1 MNPDS
6 PGSRDLS
13 EAERAVLRRLT
24 RANLVAGLGI
34 GCFAAVSPFAFYAA
48 LGILRGALPVDA
60 YAAVAIGVIA
70 AAVGLGCLLLR
81 RARRM
86 VRSALL
92 RGYGDLASMT
102 PEEVA
107 ELTESR
113 REIVA
118 AFEIERRRI
127 ERDLHDGAQQFL
139 VTASMDVGEAS
150 LLLDSATVGD
160 RVVPERMAQV
170 RRLLDKAQ
178 DDSEAALR
186 SLRSTVAGI
195 HPKILSDLG
204 LEAAVQSLCSLSS
217 LDVVLRVPHPLP
229 AMPEGVVAAGYFLVC
244 ESLTNAAKYAPGA
257 RVTVLLAA
265 DESLHVSVSDEGP
278 GGAVIRPDGGLS
290 GMRERLAAFG
300 GTMGSCQPRGRADGR
315 LGPHSA
321 PAAAG
326 RIRSRPARWA
336 SRRPAGCGRGRT
348 PGRLP
353 AGRCRIRT
361 RGEGMKLIV
370 ADDSAL
376 FREGMVGLLERQGH
390 EVLAQAAT
398 APELLAAAARHAA
411 DVLVTDVRMPPGM
424 ADDGLRAAVELR
436 EVQPATGIMV
446 LSQYVAP
453 AYATRL
459 FEPAAPAEGVG
470 GLGYLLKDRVARVAD
485 FIRSLQVVAA
495 GGVVVDPEVAAS
507 LVRGGPSRFADLTA
521 REVEVLELM
530 AQGLSNQQICRK
542 LFLSSAAVSKH
553 VANVFSKLGMA
564 PGEENRRVRAVL
576 AYLTETSL
584 R

>member
-1 MNPDS
+1 MNPHS
-6 PGSRDLS
+6 LGARDLS
-13 EAERAVLRRLT
+13 EAERAVLRRMR

-34 GCFAAVSPFAFYAA
+34 GCFAAVSPFALYAA
-48 LGILRGALPVDA
+48 LGLLEGALPVDV
-60 YAAVAIGVIA
+60 YTAVAIGVIA
-70 AAVGLGCLLLR
+70 VAAGLGCLLLR

-186 SLRSTVAGI
+186 SLRATVAGI

-204 LEAAVQSLCSLSS
+204 LEAAVQSLCSSSS

-229 AMPEGVVAAGYFLVC
+229 AMPEGVVAAGYFFVC
-244 ESLTNAAKYAPGA
+244 ECLTNAAKYAPGV
-257 RVTVLLAA
+257 RVIVLLAA

-300 GTMGSCQPRGRADGR
+300 GTMGLVS
-315 LGPHSA
+315 
-321 PAAAG
+321 
-326 RIRSRPARWA
+326 
-336 SRRPAGCGRGRT
+336 PAGGPTVVSARIPLLLLRGEFGVV
-348 PGRLP
+348 PP
-353 AGRCRIRT
+353 AGHP
-361 RGEGMKLIV
+361 
-370 ADDSAL
+370 A
-376 FREGMVGLLERQGH
+376 GL
-390 EVLAQAAT
+390 
-398 APELLAAAARHAA
+398 
-411 DVLVTDVRMPPGM
+411 PG
-424 ADDGLRAAVELR
+424 
-436 EVQPATGIMV
+436 
-446 LSQYVAP
+446 
-453 AYATRL
+453 
-459 FEPAAPAEGVG
+459 
-470 GLGYLLKDRVARVAD
+470 
-485 FIRSLQVVAA
+485 AA
-495 GGVVVDPEVAAS
+495 GGERLAGSQP
-507 LVRGGPSRFADLTA
+507 ADA
-521 REVEVLELM
+521 VYEREERE
-530 AQGLSNQQICRK
+530 
-542 LFLSSAAVSKH
+542 
-553 VANVFSKLGMA
+553 
-564 PGEENRRVRAVL
+564 
-576 AYLTETSL
+576 
-584 R
+584 

>member
-204 LEAAVQSLCSLSS
+204 LEAAVQSLCSSSS

-300 GTMGSCQPRGRADGR
+300 GTMVVSARIPLLLLRGEFGVV
-315 LGPHSA
+315 P
-321 PAAAG
+321 
-326 RIRSRPARWA
+326 
-336 SRRPAGCGRGRT
+336 PAGH
-348 PGRLP
+348 P
-353 AGRCRIRT
+353 AG
-361 RGEGMKLIV
+361 
-370 ADDSAL
+370 
-376 FREGMVGLLERQGH
+376 
-390 EVLAQAAT
+390 
-398 APELLAAAARHAA
+398 
-411 DVLVTDVRMPPGM
+411 PPG
-424 ADDGLRAAVELR
+424 
-436 EVQPATGIMV
+436 
-446 LSQYVAP
+446 
-453 AYATRL
+453 
-459 FEPAAPAEGVG
+459 
-470 GLGYLLKDRVARVAD
+470 
-485 FIRSLQVVAA
+485 AA
-495 GGVVVDPEVAAS
+495 GGERLAGSQPADAAYE
-507 LVRGGPSRFADLTA
+507 
-521 REVEVLELM
+521 REERE
-530 AQGLSNQQICRK
+530 
-542 LFLSSAAVSKH
+542 
-553 VANVFSKLGMA
+553 
-564 PGEENRRVRAVL
+564 
-576 AYLTETSL
+576 
-584 R
+584 

>member
-204 LEAAVQSLCSLSS
+204 LEAAVQSLCSSSS

-300 GTMGSCQPRGRADGR
+300 GTMGLVS
-315 LGPHSA
+315 
-321 PAAAG
+321 
-326 RIRSRPARWA
+326 
-336 SRRPAGCGRGRT
+336 PAGGPT
-348 PGRLP
+348 VVSARLP
-353 AGRCRIRT
+353 LQLL
-361 RGEGMKLIV
+361 RGEFGV
-370 ADDSAL
+370 VPPA
-376 FREGMVGLLERQGH
+376 GH
-390 EVLAQAAT
+390 PAG
-398 APELLAAAARHAA
+398 
-411 DVLVTDVRMPPGM
+411 PPG
-424 ADDGLRAAVELR
+424 
-436 EVQPATGIMV
+436 
-446 LSQYVAP
+446 
-453 AYATRL
+453 
-459 FEPAAPAEGVG
+459 
-470 GLGYLLKDRVARVAD
+470 
-485 FIRSLQVVAA
+485 AA
-495 GGVVVDPEVAAS
+495 GGERLAGSQPADAAYE
-507 LVRGGPSRFADLTA
+507 
-521 REVEVLELM
+521 REERE
-530 AQGLSNQQICRK
+530 
-542 LFLSSAAVSKH
+542 
-553 VANVFSKLGMA
+553 
-564 PGEENRRVRAVL
+564 
-576 AYLTETSL
+576 
-584 R
+584 